1 MKNLNFLTNIVLLDA
16 WVTWTIVFSIVGI
29 IFLAILIAVL
39 DKFVFAKK
47 RAEKTLH
54 DIEKKYEYLHALL
67 TGQDSQYIIRL
78 EIISRTNL
86 LYCDIHANFFKR
98 FKELRDLQDQ
108 SFQEIVA
115 NLGEFVEENKI
126 SKFKD
131 YYKRHRL
138 AMQNFEENVNKLNDD
153 LLAVIRPEEDARQA
167 CLLLKDKF
175 RELKSKFNNNEHSLN
190 YVKNSFNKVFDKIDE
205 KFGSFEQLIENANYD
220 DANKILPEVRKVM
233 EVLDKA
239 IDVIPG
245 LITRTLDEEPFKIQE
260 TTNKYN
266 ELVAKKY
273 PLVTLNVEAQIDQIN
288 IELNDIKDELLRLNL
303 SHISERLDAINN
315 HLSDIDKKL
324 IEEENSKVIFD
335 QKYQTVSL
343 NFNMVEKEYIKITNN
358 LQKIKKYY
366 VIDGNHE
373 KMLNE
378 IKNDVDNTS
387 KEKRR
392 LETYVHAVEHT
403 PYSMLVN
410 QIKDLDN
417 GTTTT
422 NEKINT
428 FKNYIASLKASSDNA
443 FQNIRVK
450 YGLIKENE
458 AVFSSLNCSKEIN
471 SSINLIINKCYELID
486 SINDFLRV
494 TPIDVNKVDEA
505 NTELNAKSSDLSK
518 KISELK
524 NFQELTTNNMLRI
537 NRDRL
542 KFADINQSANQ
553 VETLYVGGKYKES
566 YEMSLH
572 VLERLQE
579 KASNQ

>member
-1 MKNLNFLTNIVLLDA
+1 ML
-16 WVTWTIVFSIVGI
+16 
-29 IFLAILIAVL
+29 
-39 DKFVFAKK
+39 
-47 RAEKTLH
+47 
-54 DIEKKYEYLHALL
+54 
-67 TGQDSQYIIRL
+67 
-78 EIISRTNL
+78 
-86 LYCDIHANFFKR
+86 
-98 FKELRDLQDQ
+98 
-108 SFQEIVA
+108 
-115 NLGEFVEENKI
+115 
-126 SKFKD
+126 
-131 YYKRHRL
+131 
-138 AMQNFEENVNKLNDD
+138 
-153 LLAVIRPEEDARQA
+153 
-167 CLLLKDKF
+167 F
-175 RELKSKFNNNEHSLN
+175 RS
-190 YVKNSFNKVFDKIDE
+190 
-205 KFGSFEQLIENANYD
+205 
-220 DANKILPEVRKVM
+220 
-233 EVLDKA
+233 
-239 IDVIPG
+239 
-245 LITRTLDEEPFKIQE
+245 EEPFKIQE

-392 LETYVHAVEHT
+392 LEIYVHAVEHT

-505 NTELNAKSSDLSK
+505 NTELNTKSSDLSK

>member
-1 MKNLNFLTNIVLLDA
+1 MRNLNFLTNIVLLDA
-16 WVTWTIVFSIVGI
+16 WLTWTIVFSVIGVIVLVI
-29 IFLAILIAVL
+29 LYAIL
-39 DKFVFAKK
+39 DKFVLAKK
-47 RAEKTLH
+47 RARKTLRE
-54 DIEKKYEYLHALL
+54 IEKKYEYLHALL

-98 FKELRDLQDQ
+98 FKDLRDLQDQ
-108 SFQEIVA
+108 SYTEIVST
-115 NLGEFVEENKI
+115 LGEFIEENKI
-126 SKFKD
+126 SKFKE
-131 YYKRHRL
+131 YYKSH
-138 AMQNFEENVNKLNDD
+138 ASTMQNFEENVNKLNDD

-175 RELKSKFNNNEHSLN
+175 RELKSKFNNDEHSLN
-190 YVKNSFNKVFDKIDE
+190 YVKNSFNKVFEKIDE
-205 KFGSFEQLIENANYD
+205 KFGTFEQLIENANYD
-220 DANKILPEVRKVM
+220 DANKILPELDKVM
-233 EVLDKA
+233 DVLSKA
-239 IDVIPG
+239 IDTIPE
-245 LITRTLDEEPFKIQE
+245 LITRTLDETPAKIQE
-260 TTNKYN
+260 TTDKYN
-266 ELVAKKY
+266 ALVAQKF

-288 IELNDIKDELLRLNL
+288 NELNDIKENLLKLNI
-303 SHISERLDAINN
+303 SHISEKLDAINN
-315 HLSDIDKKL
+315 HLIEIDKKFA
-324 IEEENSKVIFD
+324 EEEESKVIFD
-335 QKYQTVSL
+335 DKYQTVSQ
-343 NFNMVEKEYIKITNN
+343 NFNFVEKEYIKITNN

-366 VIDGNHE
+366 VIDANHE
-373 KMLNE
+373 SMLTE
-378 IKNDVDNTS
+378 IKTDVDNTS

-417 GTTTT
+417 GTTKT

-428 FKNYIASLKASSDNA
+428 FKNYISSLKASSDNA
-443 FQNIRVK
+443 FQNIRAK
-450 YGLIKENE
+450 YGLLKENE
-458 AVFSSLNCSKEIN
+458 SILSALNCSKEID
-471 SSINLIINKCYELID
+471 SSIQLIIDRCYELID
-486 SINDFLRV
+486 SINDILRV
-494 TPIDVNKVDEA
+494 TPIDVSKVDQF
-505 NTELNAKSSDLSK
+505 NTELNNKSSDLSK

-524 NFQELTTNNMLRI
+524 NYQELTTNNMLRI

-572 VLERLQE
+572 VLERLQD